1 MDEEPAIDEGS
12 LTPETTQEGA
22 DRSTSEDGH
31 RPPRW
36 AWFVLEDS
44 RSSSSRSACGRA
56 TETPVRGRLR
66 DVGVLARWLEDD
78 SPSGSMG
85 YEGETY
91 HVGVKQPGVLGSVTE
106 LPSRQSSIEVGVDAS
121 LVSGTGAVSVSCVD
135 TRGTLGRGRDRERAE
150 SYDVFVFASEGGVA
164 IVASD
169 RPEEAL
175 AVASTG
181 MLHDGMNRVEFG
193 CTGVRERPATLT
205 VTINGTRVLE
215 HEDPVGALVHG
226 RRVERARRRGPAEAA
241 FDNLEV
247 SIR

>member
-1 MDEEPAIDEGS
+1 MGGDRDLLFEDDFATS
-12 LTPETTQEGA
+12 GA
-22 DRSTSEDGH
+22 
-31 RPPRW
+31 
-36 AWFVLEDS
+36 
-44 RSSSSRSACGRA
+44 
-56 TETPVRGRLR
+56 
-66 DVGVLARWLEDD
+66 LARWLEDD

-121 LVSGTGAVSVSCVD
+121 LVSGTGAVSVSCVAD
-135 TRGTLGRGRDRERAE
+135 TGNVGDGVEIASGTE
-150 SYDVFVFASEGGVA
+150 SYDVFVFGSEGGVA

-193 CTGVRERPATLT
+193 CA
-205 VTINGTRVLE
+205 
-215 HEDPVGALVHG
+215 GASGSEPRHS
-226 RRVERARRRGPAEAA
+226 P
-241 FDNLEV
+241 
-247 SIR
+247 